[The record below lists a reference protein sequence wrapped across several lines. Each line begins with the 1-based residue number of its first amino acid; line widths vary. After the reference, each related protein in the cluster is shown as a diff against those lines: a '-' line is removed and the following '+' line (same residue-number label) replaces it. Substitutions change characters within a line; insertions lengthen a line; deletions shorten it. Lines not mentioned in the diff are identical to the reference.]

1 MLVLQILMVPEAT
14 DGLRFST
21 INKLLRWIS
30 PKVLTERLRELEQE
44 GVLQRDVDASVI
56 PPRVSYRLTKKGRD
70 LQPVLEAIQAWGL
83 KYGDNVVATC
93 LGKGF
98 NLCFSCPVRES

>member
-1 MLVLQILMVPEAT
+1 MLILQILMVPEAT

-56 PPRVSYRLTKKGRD
+56 PPRVSYRLTEKGRD

-93 LGKGF
+93 LGKGL